1 MHPLAQR
8 LCKRVL
14 PKVIGR
20 ACESRIPR
28 SGEEGAKVNCFVTS
42 IDRAG
47 EPYLIVLSLVDNNLN
62 CIEWDGTSYSIERTV
77 PLSSLSLADFR
88 ITHYYGHSEIQYSGL
103 LNFVRNRLLPWPY
116 LQIHVV
122 RQLSGLDQ
130 YLFNKKK
137 LVTKQRTDLLKFLI
151 ERALDGKTEH
161 EPLDLM
167 TDLHSIK
174 WVLHPHGEEEQRKLE
189 FYLDALVETG
199 ELRRVN
205 CKYLLT
211 GFALRAIEE
220 YEEQERKHTANVKMQ
235 GRTFWLTLAIVALTA
250 IQAGLVKLPV
260 LLDWTAK

>member
-8 LCKRVL
+8 LCKIVL
-14 PKVIGR
+14 PKVLGR

-28 SGEEGAKVNCFVTS
+28 SGDEGAKVNCFVTS
-42 IDRAG
+42 IDRAN
-47 EPYLIVLSLVDNNLN
+47 EPYLIVLGLAGNDLN
-62 CIEWDGTSYSIERTV
+62 CIEWDGTSYKIKRTI
-77 PLSSLSLADFR
+77 PLSSLNLADFR

-103 LNFVRNRLLPWPY
+103 LDFVRNRLLPWTY

-167 TDLHSIK
+167 TDLYSMK
-174 WVLHPHGEEEQRKLE
+174 WFLHPHGEEEQRKLE

-199 ELRRVN
+199 ELRKIN
-205 CKYLLT
+205 YKYVLT
-211 GFALRAIEE
+211 GFALRAIEDN
-220 YEEQERKHTANVKMQ
+220 EEQERKHTENVKMQ
-235 GRTFWLTLAIVALTA
+235 WRMFWLTLAIAALTVV
-250 IQAGLVKLPV
+250 QAGLVKLPA